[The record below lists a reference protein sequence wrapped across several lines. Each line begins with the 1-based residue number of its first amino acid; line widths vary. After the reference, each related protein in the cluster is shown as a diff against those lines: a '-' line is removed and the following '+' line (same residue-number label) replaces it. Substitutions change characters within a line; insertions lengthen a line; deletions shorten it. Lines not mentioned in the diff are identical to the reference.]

1 MYCMNIFISNT
12 ISWLKEPL
20 RWAHT
25 RGHVAR
31 RCCCNMYQQHLHKLY
46 NIRGHAT
53 GMCSGDI
60 SEGKDYDLHT
70 HTEMYLEHVPG
81 KCCRNMPPRQQGN
94 KDHNALVKELRWR
107 PSVMNQLSCDPADDT
122 DQTSWNI
129 SQTRMLTS
137 HFKENVILRDKRLKD
152 NGNKAKTKKAMV
164 PLLG

>member
-1 MYCMNIFISNT
+1 
-12 ISWLKEPL
+12 
-20 RWAHT
+20 
-25 RGHVAR
+25 
-31 RCCCNMYQQHLHKLY
+31 
-46 NIRGHAT
+46 
-53 GMCSGDI
+53 
-60 SEGKDYDLHT
+60 
-70 HTEMYLEHVPG
+70 
-81 KCCRNMPPRQQGN
+81 MPPRQQGN